1 MNFPVHEKETVQTS
15 LSECRIFL
23 ENQVMI
29 YKIYPVMRSNVEK
42 THKQGSF
49 AYLNISNKALNNAD
63 ISQ

>member
-1 MNFPVHEKETVQTS
+1 MRKKLFRPAFLNAEYS
-15 LSECRIFL
+15 L